1 MRILGNLRQLKFP
14 KEFRISSFVLSPDWL
29 SDLDSL
35 VKALLSASEG
45 EREQSTGDPAE
56 EKGHLRFLAE
66 LGTGLWRLR
75 QKMVQPGTEL
85 PLENM
90 QRAYRHFQATWD
102 VLTQVG
108 LDVRDHTGTP
118 YDAGLSITV
127 IAFESTPGI
136 GREMIVETIKPT
148 IYYKSQ
154 RIQRGEVI
162 VGTPVSANEP
172 SPSSAM
178 NPVEDQKPSESELR

>member
-1 MRILGNLRQLKFP
+1 MIPAGIRQLRFP
-14 KEFRISSFVLSPDWL
+14 KEFRIAPSAWSLEVLPDL
-29 SDLDSL
+29 HRLVESL
-35 VKALLSASEG
+35 VSEG
-45 EREQSTGDPAE
+45 PGVSEQSAGDPAA
-56 EKGHLRFLAE
+56 EKGHLRFLAD

-75 QKMVQPGTEL
+75 QKMVQPGTEQ

-102 VLTQVG
+102 VLSQAG
-108 LDVRDHTGTP
+108 LEVRDHTGTP

-127 IAFESTPGI
+127 IAFEPTPGV
-136 GREMIVETIKPT
+136 GREMVVETIKPT

-162 VGTPVSANEP
+162 VGTPVTAERVTGG
-172 SPSSAM
+172 SSQGADKR
-178 NPVEDQKPSESELR
+178 V